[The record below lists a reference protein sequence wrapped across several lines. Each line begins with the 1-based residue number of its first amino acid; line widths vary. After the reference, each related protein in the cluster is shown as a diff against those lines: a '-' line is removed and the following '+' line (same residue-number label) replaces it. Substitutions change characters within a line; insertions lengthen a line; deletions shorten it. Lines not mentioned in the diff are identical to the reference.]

1 MNPRR
6 HFSPLL
12 IALVFGSATGMALAA
27 TPKHKPPESDIAA
40 IEARRGLAE
49 HAESLA
55 KVDTPEALSD
65 ASLPRPFNPPGFG
78 QDSRPVAVETVA
90 TPGPVKSFGDREL
103 LRALASKIMPGGT
116 FSLGSQSLLGF
127 GKKNLRAGDHLT
139 VNYEGQE
146 YILELVSFDRTNFT
160 LRLNHEEITRPIK
173 PGKNP

>member
-1 MNPRR
+1 MNQHR
-6 HFSPLL
+6 HIFPLL
-12 IALVFGSATGMALAA
+12 IALVFGSATGVALAA

-40 IEARRGLAE
+40 IEARRGLVE
-49 HAESLA
+49 HSEALA
-55 KVDTPEALSD
+55 KIDAPAALSD

-78 QDSRPVAVETVA
+78 LDSRPVVETVA

-103 LRALASKIMPGGT
+103 LRALASKIMPKGT